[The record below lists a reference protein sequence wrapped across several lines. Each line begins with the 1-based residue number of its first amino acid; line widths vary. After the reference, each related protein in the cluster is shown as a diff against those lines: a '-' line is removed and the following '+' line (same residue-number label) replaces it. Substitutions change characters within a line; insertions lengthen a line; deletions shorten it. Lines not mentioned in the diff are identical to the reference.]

1 MSQQPSGPPA
11 TATPPGSPWQPGGQP
26 RPFGNSPFLRRRAP
40 LAVAAAAALWR
51 RLMVRTRF
59 IAVTGSYGKS
69 TSTKCLA
76 AILDSRFPINWSAS
90 TNNARSALAQSLLRT
105 RFRHRFA
112 VIEVGTK
119 QPGALHRASLQI
131 DPDIAVV
138 LAVGY
143 QHTNHFPNLDAMARE
158 KASLL
163 RGIGRRRIA
172 VLNGDDPY
180 VRAMA
185 DKCKGRVFLFGRS
198 PEYDVW
204 ASNVS
209 SCWPGRLRFTAHAGS
224 QSVEIETQLAGEH
237 WLPAVLGA
245 ICCAVAAG
253 VPLEACAAP
262 LRTVEPALGRLS
274 VHPLPSGVT
283 VIRDEH
289 NASMSV
295 VRPALDVLR
304 AVRTGRRVVVMGDV
318 FDTPLNRR
326 DRFTELGR
334 LAAESAD
341 IAVFIGQK
349 TNVPV
354 AAAVEAGMTEG
365 LARSFKRIE
374 DAAEWLRSVLQPG
387 DVVLVRARGE
397 FHMER
402 IYFGLLGTAGCR
414 LSRCSIHQPCD
425 FCEHLHFSMDLIP
438 PSAIKAATE

>member
-1 MSQQPSGPPA
+1 
-11 TATPPGSPWQPGGQP
+11 
-26 RPFGNSPFLRRRAP
+26 
-40 LAVAAAAALWR
+40 
-51 RLMVRTRF
+51 MVRTRF
-59 IAVTGSYGKS
+59 VAVTGSYGKS

-76 AILDSRFPINWSAS
+76 AILSSRFPVSWSGS
-90 TNNARSALAQSLLRT
+90 TNNARHALAQNLLRT
-105 RFRHRFA
+105 RFRHRYA
-112 VIEVGTK
+112 VIEVGTRL
-119 QPGALHRASLQI
+119 PGALHRASIQI

-143 QHTNHFPNLDAMARE
+143 QHTNAFPDLDAIARE

-185 DKCKGRVFLFGRS
+185 DRCKGRVVLFGRS
-198 PEYDVW
+198 PEFDVW
-204 ASNVS
+204 ASDVS
-209 SCWPGRLRFTAHAGS
+209 SCWPGRLRFTAHAGPR
-224 QSVEIETQLAGEH
+224 SVEIETQLAGEH

-253 VPLEACAAP
+253 VPLEDCAAP

-283 VIRDEH
+283 VVRDEH

-304 AVRTGRRVVVMGDV
+304 PVRTGRRIVVMGDV

-341 IAVFIGQK
+341 IAVFIGEK
-349 TNVPV
+349 TNIPV
-354 AAAVEAGMTEG
+354 AAAVEAGIKEG
-365 LARSFKRIE
+365 FARSFKRIE
-374 DAAEWLRSVLQPG
+374 DATAWLRSVVLPG

-402 IYFGLLGTAGCR
+402 IFFGLMGSVGCKV
-414 LSRCSIHQPCD
+414 SRCSLHAPCD
-425 FCEHLHFSMDLIP
+425 VCEHLHFERDLIP
-438 PSAIKAATE
+438 LSAIQPAGD